1 MTPEELAA
9 KRERDRKYAASYRA
23 RKRAEAAERARAG
36 ADVAQGE
43 IRQSVEAGLAAAK
56 WLVGSDAASIAQ
68 ARALASFA
76 DRAAAVGD
84 VRAELRAHTLLS
96 HVLADLGLTPRS
108 RMHLEVRSRKL
119 AVVES
124 DQAPAKAAN
133 VVRFPR
139 PPKRTGR

>member
-1 MTPEELAA
+1 MSPAELEA
-9 KRERDRKYAASYRA
+9 KRERDRRYAASYRA

-36 ADVAQGE
+36 ADGAQGE
-43 IRQSVEAGLAAAK
+43 MRQSVEAALAAAK
-56 WLVGSDAASIAQ
+56 WIVASDAASVAQ
-68 ARALASFA
+68 ARALASFV
-76 DRAAAVGD
+76 DRAVDSGD

-108 RMHLEVRSRKL
+108 RIQLEVRSRKL

-124 DQAPAKAAN
+124 DQAPAKAPN

-139 PPKRTGR
+139 PPKRRG